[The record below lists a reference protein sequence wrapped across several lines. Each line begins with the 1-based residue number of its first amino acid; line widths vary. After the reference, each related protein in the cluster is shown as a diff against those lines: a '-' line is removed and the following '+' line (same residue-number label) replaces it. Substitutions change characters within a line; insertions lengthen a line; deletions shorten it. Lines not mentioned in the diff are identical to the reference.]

1 MLFIYVK
8 MDKKPLS
15 RPIMEVSR
23 GTCLEQRRGR
33 IGDMGMAKHEI
44 VVADKHLP
52 AWIYLHE
59 KNQTSYIEPHWHS
72 SIEISYTLSGSIS
85 DFFIAGQSYKTQPG
99 RILVVNS
106 AELHSI
112 RAIHDP
118 KQDPRALTIIFP
130 YRIIK
135 RYRPDIQ
142 AYQFTIN
149 SVDLEEGAR
158 LPAYQA
164 LQEKLTAI
172 ADLYYTRDH
181 LRKTILLLEI
191 LELLLDHF
199 LEKRRI
205 TLSDKQDRQQK
216 ERITDIKIYI
226 EDNFRA
232 ELALEDIANASY
244 LSKEHLARFFKEQ
257 KNITVIQYLNYVR
270 AKHAY
275 PLLLEGQ
282 MTATQVALDCGFSG
296 LRTMDRA
303 LVKNYGLTS
312 REIRKKAINQR
323 P

>member
-1 MLFIYVK
+1 
-8 MDKKPLS
+8 
-15 RPIMEVSR
+15 
-23 GTCLEQRRGR
+23 
-33 IGDMGMAKHEI
+33 MGMAKHEI

-205 TLSDKQDRQQK
+205 ALSDKQDRQQK

-303 LVKNYGLTS
+303 LVKNFGDPGL
-312 REIRKKAINQR
+312 
-323 P
+323 

>member
-1 MLFIYVK
+1 
-8 MDKKPLS
+8 
-15 RPIMEVSR
+15 
-23 GTCLEQRRGR
+23 
-33 IGDMGMAKHEI
+33 MGKAKHEI

-99 RILVVNS
+99 RILVINS
-106 AELHSI
+106 ADLHSI
-112 RAIHDP
+112 RASHDP
-118 KQDPRALTIIFP
+118 YQENKALTIIYP
-130 YRIIK
+130 YRVVS
-135 RYRPDIQ
+135 RFQPNLQ
-142 AYQFTIN
+142 AYQFQIN
-149 SVDLEEGAR
+149 DLTAEEQRAH
-158 LPAYQA
+158 PAYRR
-164 LQEKLTAI
+164 LQEKLEAI
-172 ADLYYTRDH
+172 AALYHSKDH

-205 TLSDKQDRQQK
+205 ALSDKQDRQQK
-216 ERITDIKIYI
+216 ERLTEIKTYI

-232 ELALEDIANASY
+232 ELALEDIANVCY

-257 KNITVIQYLNYVR
+257 MNITVIQYLNYVR

-303 LVKNYGLTS
+303 LVKTYGLTS
-312 REIRKKAINQR
+312 REIRKKGINKR

>member
-1 MLFIYVK
+1 
-8 MDKKPLS
+8 
-15 RPIMEVSR
+15 
-23 GTCLEQRRGR
+23 
-33 IGDMGMAKHEI
+33 MGMAKHEI

-172 ADLYYTRDH
+172 ADLYHSKDH

-199 LEKRRI
+199 LEKRKI
-205 TLSDKQDRQQK
+205 CSSDRQDQKQK
-216 ERITDIKIYI
+216 ERLTDIKTYI
-226 EDNFRA
+226 EENFRA
-232 ELALEDIANASY
+232 ELALEDIANFCY
-244 LSKEHLARFFKEQ
+244 LSKEHLARFFKEHM
-257 KNITVIQYLNYVR
+257 NITVIQYLNFVR

-282 MTATQVALDCGFSG
+282 LTATQVALDCGFSG

-303 LVKNYGLTS
+303 LVKNFGDPGL
-312 REIRKKAINQR
+312 
-323 P
+323 

>member
-1 MLFIYVK
+1 
-8 MDKKPLS
+8 
-15 RPIMEVSR
+15 
-23 GTCLEQRRGR
+23 
-33 IGDMGMAKHEI
+33 MGMAKHEI

-172 ADLYYTRDH
+172 ADLYYTKDH

-205 TLSDKQDRQQK
+205 ALSDKQDRQQK

-257 KNITVIQYLNYVR
+257 MNITVIQYLNYVR

>member
-1 MLFIYVK
+1 
-8 MDKKPLS
+8 
-15 RPIMEVSR
+15 
-23 GTCLEQRRGR
+23 
-33 IGDMGMAKHEI
+33 MGMAKHEI

-199 LEKRRI
+199 LEKRKI
-205 TLSDKQDRQQK
+205 CSSDRQDQKQK
-216 ERITDIKIYI
+216 ERLTDIKTYI
-226 EDNFRA
+226 EENFRA
-232 ELALEDIANASY
+232 ELALEDIANFCY
-244 LSKEHLARFFKEQ
+244 LSKEHLARFFKEHM
-257 KNITVIQYLNYVR
+257 NITVIQYLNFVR

-282 MTATQVALDCGFSG
+282 LTATQVALDCGFSG

>member
-1 MLFIYVK
+1 M
-8 MDKKPLS
+8 P
-15 RPIMEVSR
+15 
-23 GTCLEQRRGR
+23 
-33 IGDMGMAKHEI
+33 KHEI
-44 VVADKHLP
+44 VVPDDHLP
-52 AWIYLHE
+52 AWIYLHDQ
-59 KNQTSYIEPHWHS
+59 NQSGYIEPHWHTS
-72 SIEISYTLSGSIS
+72 VEISYTLSGSINN
-85 DFFIAGQSYKTQPG
+85 FFIAGQSYKTRPG
-99 RILVVNS
+99 QILVINS
-106 AELHSI
+106 ADLHSI
-112 RAIHDP
+112 RAIHDS

-164 LQEKLTAI
+164 LQKKLTAI

-205 TLSDKQDRQQK
+205 ALSDKQDRQQK

-257 KNITVIQYLNYVR
+257 MNITVIQYLNYVR

>member
-1 MLFIYVK
+1 M
-8 MDKKPLS
+8 P
-15 RPIMEVSR
+15 
-23 GTCLEQRRGR
+23 
-33 IGDMGMAKHEI
+33 KHEI
-44 VVADKHLP
+44 VVPDDHLP
-52 AWIYLHE
+52 AWLYLHE
-59 KNQTSYIEPHWHS
+59 QNQPAYIEPHWHTS
-72 SIEISYTLSGSIS
+72 VEISYTLSGSINN
-85 DFFIAGQSYKTQPG
+85 FFIAGQSYKTRPG
-99 RILVVNS
+99 QILVINS
-106 AELHSI
+106 ADLHSI
-112 RAIHDP
+112 RAIHDS

-205 TLSDKQDRQQK
+205 ALSDKQDRQQK

-303 LVKNYGLTS
+303 LVKNFGDPGL
-312 REIRKKAINQR
+312 
-323 P
+323 

>member
-15 RPIMEVSR
+15 RAIMEVSR

-205 TLSDKQDRQQK
+205 ALSDKQDRQQK

>member
-1 MLFIYVK
+1 
-8 MDKKPLS
+8 
-15 RPIMEVSR
+15 
-23 GTCLEQRRGR
+23 
-33 IGDMGMAKHEI
+33 MGMAKHEI

-72 SIEISYTLSGSIS
+72 SIEISYTLSVSIS

-135 RYRPDIQ
+135 RYKSDIYAYKFNINTLSEEKWDSHP

-158 LPAYQA
+158 LPAYRA

-172 ADLYYTRDH
+172 ADLYHSKDH

-205 TLSDKQDRQQK
+205 ALSDKQDRQQK

-257 KNITVIQYLNYVR
+257 MNITVIQYLNYVR

>member
-1 MLFIYVK
+1 
-8 MDKKPLS
+8 
-15 RPIMEVSR
+15 
-23 GTCLEQRRGR
+23 
-33 IGDMGMAKHEI
+33 MGMAKHEI

-106 AELHSI
+106 AEPHSI

-205 TLSDKQDRQQK
+205 ALSDKQDRQQK

>member
-59 KNQTSYIEPHWHS
+59 KNQTSYIEPHWHTS
-72 SIEISYTLSGSIS
+72 VEISYTLSGSIS
-85 DFFIAGQSYKTQPG
+85 NFFIAGQSYKTRPG
-99 RILVVNS
+99 QILVVNS

-205 TLSDKQDRQQK
+205 ALSDKQDRQQK

>member
-1 MLFIYVK
+1 M
-8 MDKKPLS
+8 P
-15 RPIMEVSR
+15 
-23 GTCLEQRRGR
+23 
-33 IGDMGMAKHEI
+33 KHEI
-44 VVADKHLP
+44 VVPDDHLP
-52 AWIYLHE
+52 AWLYLHE
-59 KNQTSYIEPHWHS
+59 QNQPAYIEPHWHTS
-72 SIEISYTLSGSIS
+72 VEISYTLSGSINN
-85 DFFIAGQSYKTQPG
+85 FFIAGQSYKTRPG
-99 RILVVNS
+99 QILVINS
-106 AELHSI
+106 ADLHSI
-112 RAIHDP
+112 RAIHDS

-158 LPAYQA
+158 LPSYQA
-164 LQEKLTAI
+164 LQEKLAAI

-205 TLSDKQDRQQK
+205 ALSDKQDRQQK

-257 KNITVIQYLNYVR
+257 MNITVIQYLNYVR

>member
-1 MLFIYVK
+1 
-8 MDKKPLS
+8 
-15 RPIMEVSR
+15 
-23 GTCLEQRRGR
+23 
-33 IGDMGMAKHEI
+33 MGMAKHEI

-164 LQEKLTAI
+164 LQEKLPAI

-205 TLSDKQDRQQK
+205 ALSDKQDRQQK

-257 KNITVIQYLNYVR
+257 MNITVIQYLNYVR

-303 LVKNYGLTS
+303 LVKNFGDPGL
-312 REIRKKAINQR
+312 
-323 P
+323 

>member
-172 ADLYYTRDH
+172 ADLYYTKDH

-199 LEKRRI
+199 LEKRKI

-257 KNITVIQYLNYVR
+257 MNITVIQYLNYVR

>member
-1 MLFIYVK
+1 
-8 MDKKPLS
+8 
-15 RPIMEVSR
+15 
-23 GTCLEQRRGR
+23 
-33 IGDMGMAKHEI
+33 MGMAKHEI

-85 DFFIAGQSYKTQPG
+85 DFFIAGQSYKTRPG
-99 RILVVNS
+99 QILVVNS

-172 ADLYYTRDH
+172 ADLYHSKDH

-199 LEKRRI
+199 LEKRKI
-205 TLSDKQDRQQK
+205 CSSDRQDQKQK
-216 ERITDIKIYI
+216 ERLTDIKTYI
-226 EDNFRA
+226 EENFRA
-232 ELALEDIANASY
+232 ELALEDIANFCY
-244 LSKEHLARFFKEQ
+244 LSKEHLARFFKEHM
-257 KNITVIQYLNYVR
+257 NITVIQYLNFVR

-275 PLLLEGQ
+275 PLLLR
-282 MTATQVALDCGFSG
+282 DS
-296 LRTMDRA
+296 
-303 LVKNYGLTS
+303 
-312 REIRKKAINQR
+312 
-323 P
+323 

>member
-1 MLFIYVK
+1 M
-8 MDKKPLS
+8 P
-15 RPIMEVSR
+15 
-23 GTCLEQRRGR
+23 
-33 IGDMGMAKHEI
+33 KHEI
-44 VVADKHLP
+44 VVPDDHLP
-52 AWIYLHE
+52 AWLYLHE
-59 KNQTSYIEPHWHS
+59 QNQPAYIEPHWHTS
-72 SIEISYTLSGSIS
+72 VEISYTLSGSINN
-85 DFFIAGQSYKTQPG
+85 FFIAGQSYKTRPG
-99 RILVVNS
+99 QILVINS
-106 AELHSI
+106 ADLHSI
-112 RAIHDP
+112 RAIHDS

-205 TLSDKQDRQQK
+205 ALSDKQDRQQK

-257 KNITVIQYLNYVR
+257 MNITVFQYLNYVR

-282 MTATQVALDCGFSG
+282 KTATQIALDCGFSG

-303 LVKNYGLTS
+303 LLKNYGLTS
-312 REIRKKAINQR
+312 REIKKKNINQR
-323 P
+323 L